1 MQRRQFLK
9 TSLVASTVL
18 LGFELNGST
27 LRKPL
32 DDYKLSDYIFPEKNQ
47 LIAHSDR
54 PPLLETP
61 REVFQ
66 TAITPNK
73 DFFVRWHSPKI
84 KTHSFIAGYR
94 INISGEVE
102 QPTYISLKSLKE
114 DFEAVELSAV
124 LQCGGNSRS
133 AFVPT
138 TSGIQWGN
146 GAMGC
151 ASWKGARL
159 KDVLKKA
166 GLTKDAHW
174 INFNGS
180 DKAAFYKAPR
190 LTRELKIDEIEDDV
204 IIAYEMNGED
214 LPFLNGYPVRLI
226 IPGSYSDSWIKM
238 LSEIRVTKEYVPLYY
253 MDTAYTMP
261 DNKMQSET
269 PNHKEKKRIPIT
281 TMNIKSIIG
290 YPRSNTPV
298 KIDEKVTLKGVA
310 FDGGSG
316 IKAVLISA
324 DNGKTWARSTLKEE
338 LSKYAFREFSYNF
351 QAKTK
356 GKMTLMAKALNNLG
370 QEQPFTHKIAWNS
383 GGYKYNGIDS
393 VTFEVHG

>member
-114 DFEAVELSAV
+114 DFSVFLFEL
-124 LQCGGNSRS
+124 
-133 AFVPT
+133 
-138 TSGIQWGN
+138 
-146 GAMGC
+146 
-151 ASWKGARL
+151 
-159 KDVLKKA
+159 
-166 GLTKDAHW
+166 
-174 INFNGS
+174 
-180 DKAAFYKAPR
+180 Y
-190 LTRELKIDEIEDDV
+190 
-204 IIAYEMNGED
+204 
-214 LPFLNGYPVRLI
+214 
-226 IPGSYSDSWIKM
+226 
-238 LSEIRVTKEYVPLYY
+238 
-253 MDTAYTMP
+253 
-261 DNKMQSET
+261 
-269 PNHKEKKRIPIT
+269 
-281 TMNIKSIIG
+281 
-290 YPRSNTPV
+290 
-298 KIDEKVTLKGVA
+298 
-310 FDGGSG
+310 
-316 IKAVLISA
+316 
-324 DNGKTWARSTLKEE
+324 
-338 LSKYAFREFSYNF
+338 
-351 QAKTK
+351 
-356 GKMTLMAKALNNLG
+356 
-370 QEQPFTHKIAWNS
+370 
-383 GGYKYNGIDS
+383 
-393 VTFEVHG
+393 